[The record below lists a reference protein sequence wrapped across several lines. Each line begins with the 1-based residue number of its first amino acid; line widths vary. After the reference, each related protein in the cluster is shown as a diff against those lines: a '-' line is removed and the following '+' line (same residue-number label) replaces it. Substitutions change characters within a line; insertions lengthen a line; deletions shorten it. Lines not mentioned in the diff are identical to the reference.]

1 MPRINPGLDYF
12 PLDVDI
18 DSDDKVELIE
28 AKHGVVGFAVIIKLF
43 MKIYR
48 NSYYYEW
55 GEKERLLFSKR
66 LNVDINTLDA
76 IIEDALEWEIFNRKI
91 FDKWQILTSKG
102 IQKRF
107 LDATKRRQ
115 RVEIYAEYL
124 LLGKNCL
131 DEYNNALIVNIKA
144 DNADII
150 TQRKGKES
158 REKERKGNAIDIH
171 AIVDLYHSLC
181 PSLPQV
187 VKITDKRKR
196 MVNARIR
203 DNPDIKTFEAL
214 FKAAEASDFL
224 TGRNGKWT
232 GCNID
237 WLLNENNMVKV
248 LEGNYSNKEPS
259 KMGANAANALRL
271 VEKYEKEGE

>member
-158 REKERKGNAIDIH
+158 RGKERKGNAIDIH
-171 AIVDLYHSLC
+171 AVVDLYHSLC